1 MSTSNQQT
9 LADSG
14 ANERPPML
22 EKGNY
27 IPWESRFI
35 RFLDNKVEEW
45 DRMWRSIEKGP
56 YVGPIIFNPDKPTEQ
71 ILEPLSKMTKGNKK
85 QYIADVKGMWEQI
98 KRLMFCSDVTSHVRH
113 SRLMDEFDKFTAK
126 EGESLESLY
135 ERLTTFVNIM
145 DRNNVRPIP
154 VSINTKFLNCLQPE
168 WSKYVTM
175 VPHNQTGDTV
185 SYDELYDFLVQFEP
199 HVLASKAKKVVKNHD
214 PLALLANSNAS
225 SSQSHANSS
234 YSPQPYYVTHPS
246 SVVDYEDEY
255 QGELQGDSQ
264 EDWHTTAMINQVV
277 IQDGRVD
284 IQTKNAGYG
293 GNGDI
298 NARRQN
304 KNQAFNAGTGNDE
317 SNQIVQRVPRTE
329 STPGKYF
336 REQMLLA
343 MKDEAGS
350 NLKDEKNDFML
361 DNSYG
366 DETLKELTVVVIM
379 MARIQPANENAESEP
394 SYDAKAVSEVNAS
407 NEVHEQVN
415 LVKRKTVIHTS
426 DDDQINFNIILLP
439 SQNKCLV

>member
-1 MSTSNQQT
+1 
-9 LADSG
+9 
-14 ANERPPML
+14 
-22 EKGNY
+22 
-27 IPWESRFI
+27 
-35 RFLDNKVEEW
+35 
-45 DRMWRSIEKGP
+45 
-56 YVGPIIFNPDKPTEQ
+56 
-71 ILEPLSKMTKGNKK
+71 
-85 QYIADVKGMWEQI
+85 
-98 KRLMFCSDVTSHVRH
+98 MFCSDVTSHVRH
-113 SRLMDEFDKFTAK
+113 SRLMDEFDRFTAK

-185 SYDELYDFLVQFEP
+185 SYDEL
-199 HVLASKAKKVVKNHD
+199 
-214 PLALLANSNAS
+214 
-225 SSQSHANSS
+225 
-234 YSPQPYYVTHPS
+234 
-246 SVVDYEDEY
+246 
-255 QGELQGDSQ
+255 
-264 EDWHTTAMINQVV
+264 NQAV

-298 NARRQN
+298 NTRRQN
-304 KNQAFNAGTGNDE
+304 KNQAFNVGTGNDE
-317 SNQIVQRVPRTE
+317 SNQIVQRVPRIE

-366 DETLKELTVVVIM
+366 DETLEELTVVVIM
-379 MARIQPANENAESEP
+379 MAESNQLMKMLSPNHPMMQRLSVRYDVRTLGIHGYGREMDLFAFICYFDPTKVVVGERNVANREAKLLVSTKGRTVPLTPPAPAALGDSDGGSRCGAGDGE
-394 SYDAKAVSEVNAS
+394 AVMWRRGGVSIGDDRGGDVGGSEVVARWQRRCGSHDNGGVVEMRMCGGS
-407 NEVHEQVN
+407 VVGGG
-415 LVKRKTVIHTS
+415 VG
-426 DDDQINFNIILLP
+426 
-439 SQNKCLV
+439 